1 MATAPIA
8 IKPKLI
14 RRERT
19 FPGKPNSNLIENYMT
34 IPFENN
40 NDKNNNY
47 EQSIFDPNQASP
59 PNFFLEKLEQRME
72 KYYASKKLN
81 NE

>member
-8 IKPKLI
+8 IKQNSIKNG
-14 RRERT
+14 RT
-19 FPGKPNSNLIENYMT
+19 FPGKPNPKLFENHRT
-34 IPFENN
+34 LPFENKT
-40 NDKNNNY
+40 DKNNNY

>member
-1 MATAPIA
+1 METSPIA
-8 IKPKLI
+8 IRQSSRKVN
-14 RRERT
+14 T
-19 FPGKPNSNLIENYMT
+19 FPGKPNIKLFDNSRTNILKNE
-34 IPFENN
+34 

-59 PNFFLEKLEQRME
+59 PNHFLEKLELRIE
-72 KYYASKKLN
+72 KYYASKKVN